1 MTYLRKTVQEKS
13 IKVHNDPE
21 EMYYYI
27 KIVHS
32 NKNLPAFRLHSFELA
47 PVHLSMFMAP

>member
-1 MTYLRKTVQEKS
+1 MTFFRKIVKEKS
-13 IKVHNDPE
+13 IKVHNDYE

-32 NKNLPAFRLHSFELA
+32 NKNMPAFRLHSFELA
-47 PVHLSMFMAP
+47 PVHLSMLIDP

>member
-13 IKVHNDPE
+13 IKIQNDPN
-21 EMYYYI
+21 EMYDYI

-32 NKNLPAFRLHSFELA
+32 NKNMTAFRLHSFELA
-47 PVHLSMFMAP
+47 PVHLSMLMAP